1 MKKTILIGLV
11 LLILGVAMRLLPHP
25 ANFAPVAAM
34 ALFAGYWLPKKWAI
48 ILPMFAMLIGDLF
61 IGFYDWR
68 LMAVVYGSFALIGCL
83 GIVISRRGVLAVVTA
98 ALVASVGFFLITNFA
113 VWLFSVWY
121 PHTWSGLMLNYA
133 LALPF
138 FRNTL
143 LGDLFFTGVLFG
155 AYEAVKALAGF
166 KLSRVFVDI
175 RKS

>member
-1 MKKTILIGLV
+1 MKKTILVALV
-11 LLILGVAMRLLPHP
+11 LLALGVAMRLLPHP
-25 ANFAPVAAM
+25 ANFAPITAI
-34 ALFAGYWLPKKWAI
+34 ALFAGYYLPRKWAI
-48 ILPMFAMLIGDLF
+48 ILPIAAMLIGDLF

-68 LMAVVYGSFALIGCL
+68 LMAVVYLSFALISFL
-83 GIVISRRGVLAVVTA
+83 GWAIKGRGAGAVIISALTA
-98 ALVASVGFFLITNFA
+98 SIGFFLITNFA
-113 VWLFSVWY
+113 VWLFSSWY
-121 PHTWSGLMLNYA
+121 PHTLAGLLWCYT